1 MIHIDDR
8 NSIFINFAIHRNYF
22 IFNISISPHRFEL
35 LITLRN
41 NFKGITTL

>member
-1 MIHIDDR
+1 MIHIDDC

-22 IFNISISPHRFEL
+22 IISPHRFEL
-35 LITLRN
+35 LITPRN